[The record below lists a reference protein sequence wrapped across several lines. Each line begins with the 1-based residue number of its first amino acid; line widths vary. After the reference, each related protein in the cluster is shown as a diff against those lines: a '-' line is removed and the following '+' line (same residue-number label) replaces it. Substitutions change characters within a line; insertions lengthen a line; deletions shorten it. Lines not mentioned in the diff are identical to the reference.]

1 MYIPAFGDLD
11 RALYFSGVKD
21 YTIVRSNNPLKK
33 YDAIFDMG
41 EIVSFGNIE
50 KYHYKDR
57 TDKKLFKDL
66 DTNDINDRIRY
77 FRKHPSPKKYS
88 QVWFTKRYLY

>member
-11 RALYFSGVKD
+11 RALNFSQSKD
-21 YTIVRSNNPLKK
+21 YRIIRSNNPCKK
-33 YDAIFDMG
+33 YDAMFDDG
-41 EIVSFGNIE
+41 QVISFGNIG
-50 KYHYKDR
+50 KSHYRDR
-57 TDKKLFKDL
+57 TDCRLFKDQ
-66 DTNDINDRIRY
+66 DTNDINDRVRY